1 MLQENI
7 VIGKI
12 VKIDGLN
19 ITVEIT
25 REQDIRKILLQWNI
39 KDYLVSI
46 HKYVF
51 AFLPNNRKII
61 ARITKVFD
69 KELFKADNIYD
80 KEHPK
85 YLIEAN
91 LTAIYDDFTKK
102 LDTGINTFPI
112 IGTDVFV
119 LDNIIYKQLL
129 TVTSDYKLEIGQS
142 FFVKSS

>member
-69 KELFKADNIYD
+69 KELFKTDNIYD

-85 YLIEAN
+85 YMIEAN
-91 LTAIYDDFTKK
+91 LTAIYDDFTK
-102 LDTGINTFPI
+102 N
-112 IGTDVFV
+112 
-119 LDNIIYKQLL
+119 
-129 TVTSDYKLEIGQS
+129 
-142 FFVKSS
+142 